1 MAGSSDPE
9 VPFGT
14 LPPPRPLATVGL
26 LVTLPTDW
34 AAQLRVEVRCPNP
47 NCGYTYH
54 DVGAGAFNGIATFI
68 NSHRCNR

>member
-1 MAGSSDPE
+1 MAGPSDPE
-9 VPFGT
+9 V
-14 LPPPRPLATVGL
+14 PRPLATVGL

-47 NCGYTYH
+47 NCGYTCH

-68 NSHRCNR
+68 NTHVCRR